1 MCLAWRV
8 MSDSR
13 VCATWVSP
21 CSLSVPLPPSSAF
34 QGASTLTGI
43 LLTLVV
49 ILAGLHLPAGLSGVL
64 MQTLPFSDS
73 IFQNYCTLTNI
84 EERLAEPIMFGNC
97 LISDHKG

>member
-1 MCLAWRV
+1 MSGLAGDVPQSCL
-8 MSDSR
+8 
-13 VCATWVSP
+13 CYLGF
-21 CSLSVPLPPSSAF
+21 SLLSKRSSPPSSAF